1 MDMKTHNL
9 AVLIMAA
16 GKGTR
21 MKSDLPKVLHKLQGQ
36 PLLTYSLTLARSL
49 AAAPLIVVVGYQAA
63 QVIAAC
69 GQWPELKFVHQE
81 PQLGTGHAVMTA
93 ASELGQLTGSLLVLN
108 GDVPGL
114 TLPTIQNMLTQHYRE
129 KNALTVL
136 AMQLQDPAAYGRLIT
151 SRERLL
157 AIREY
162 RDASPEEQKINLVNA
177 GIYLFSIA
185 ELLTALPLLDNNNAQ
200 QEYYLTDLAALM
212 NEKGLPVG
220 YSLCAN
226 PLEVA
231 GINSQDELR
240 QMERLWQENK

>member
-1 MDMKTHNL
+1 MKTHNL

-21 MKSDLPKVLHKLQGQ
+21 MKSALPKVLHKLQGQ
-36 PLLTYSLTLARSL
+36 PLLTYSLTLAHSL
-49 AAAPLIVVVGYQAA
+49 AAAPLIVIVGYQAE

-69 GQWPELKFVHQE
+69 GQWPELKFVRQE

-93 ASELGQLTGSLLVLN
+93 APELGSLTGSVLVLN

-114 TLPTIQNMLTQHYRE
+114 TLPTIQNMLAQHYRE

-136 AMQLQDPAAYGRLIT
+136 AMKLEDPAAYGRLIT
-151 SRERLL
+151 SRQRLL

-162 RDASPEEQKINLVNA
+162 RDASLEEQKINLVNA
-177 GIYLFSIA
+177 GIYLFSVA
-185 ELLTALPLLDNNNAQ
+185 ELLIALPLLNNNNDQ
-200 QEYYLTDLAALM
+200 QEYYLTDLVAVM
-212 NEKGLPVG
+212 NEKGWPIG
-220 YSLCAN
+220 YALCAN
-226 PLEVA
+226 PGEVA

-240 QMERLWQENK
+240 QMEYLWREKK